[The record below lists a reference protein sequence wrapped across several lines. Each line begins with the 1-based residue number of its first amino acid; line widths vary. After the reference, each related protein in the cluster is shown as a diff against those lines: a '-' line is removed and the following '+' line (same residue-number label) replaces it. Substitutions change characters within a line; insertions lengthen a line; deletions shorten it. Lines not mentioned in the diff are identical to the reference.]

1 MPEPEQTAEE
11 MKKSIK
17 KKQEYGG
24 LEKKEEIKVNPLDVN
39 PTLAIEGNKALAIT
53 DGGETS
59 DVKNKPGAVPNP
71 IAKPNEHGAIVP
83 VNNDKQE
90 KDKMRITQRKAPVM
104 PKPKWHAPWKL
115 YRVISG

>member
-53 DGGETS
+53 GSALQLSKKT
-59 DVKNKPGAVPNP
+59 N
-71 IAKPNEHGAIVP
+71 AK
-83 VNNDKQE
+83 
-90 KDKMRITQRKAPVM
+90 
-104 PKPKWHAPWKL
+104 KL
-115 YRVISG
+115 RWW

>member
-1 MPEPEQTAEE
+1 MTSDIARHSVHTLVFRSLKRTHDAFISDHGCMPEPEQTAEE

-53 DGGETS
+53 GSALQLSKKT
-59 DVKNKPGAVPNP
+59 N
-71 IAKPNEHGAIVP
+71 AK
-83 VNNDKQE
+83 
-90 KDKMRITQRKAPVM
+90 
-104 PKPKWHAPWKL
+104 KL
-115 YRVISG
+115 RWW